1 MVVNNILFMT
11 HGCQGVSAS
20 KTQSAYAI
28 GIFKE
33 DYWMCQ
39 LQKIFIFTQYIAN
52 ASGDDEDDTYGGEV
66 FPNDWLGLFFG

>member
-1 MVVNNILFMT
+1 MA

-33 DYWMCQ
+33 DDWMCQ
-39 LQKIFIFTQYIAN
+39 LQKFFIFTQYIAN
-52 ASGDDEDDTYGGEV
+52 ASSNDEDDADGDEV
-66 FPNDWLGLFFG
+66 FPNDRLGFFLG